1 MVQAKSQEGREETWD
16 ELATMLAFGFL
27 VREEDYC
34 ERDCRGC
41 YFSVGSVLYYKTDR
55 DKAMTEKELQ
65 EVTEW
70 KNFRTVTVKPNEQF
84 TIYVKLRI

>member
-16 ELATMLAFGFL
+16 ELATMLAFGFWSGKKIT
-27 VREEDYC
+27 VK
-34 ERDCRGC
+34 RDCRGC

-70 KNFRTVTVKPNEQF
+70 KNFRTVTVKTRMSSLLF
-84 TIYVKLRI
+84 M